1 MSAAE
6 PSLDAIIKSKRSL
19 ANNITMFELARSDG
33 EKLSVCAP
41 GGHIALTTPSGA
53 NRWYSV
59 YKQSEDGCSYFI
71 AVKRE
76 DEGRGGSKSLVDETE
91 VGDTIVI
98 SEPECEFE
106 LADAPAYLLIAGGI
120 GITPIFSMWQAL
132 QAQGHANVKLV
143 YLAHSREDAPLLAEL
158 ESSPNAS
165 DITFHFKSEAG
176 ERFDFFDL
184 LLTPGQ
190 EHLYCCGPKSL
201 MTDVRDM
208 TGHWSTSR
216 VHFEDFKP
224 VEAVRRD
231 DKPFEVSL
239 AGSDKV
245 VHVSE
250 KETLL
255 NALRREGIR
264 VMSSCESGTCGSC
277 RIPYVAGE
285 ADHRDLVLEDE
296 DQSRYIMACVS
307 RAKGDAITVDV
318 GSVDS

>member
-6 PSLDAIIKSKRSL
+6 PSLNATIKSKQPL
-19 ANNITMFELARSDG
+19 ANNVTMFELALIDG
-33 EKLSVCAP
+33 AKLPTCAP
-41 GGHIALTTPSGA
+41 GSHIALTTPSGA

-59 YKQSEDGCSYFI
+59 YKQAEDGCSYFI

-76 DEGRGGSKSLVDETE
+76 EDGRGGSKSLIDESS
-91 VGDTIVI
+91 VGDAIVI

-106 LADAPAYLLIAGGI
+106 LGDAPAYLLIAGGI
-120 GITPIFSMWQAL
+120 GITPIYSMWQAL
-132 QAQGHANVKLV
+132 QAQGHPNVKLV

-158 ESSPNAS
+158 EASPKAA
-165 DITFHFKSEAG
+165 DITFHFTSEAG

-201 MTDVRDM
+201 MTDVKDM
-208 TGHWSTSR
+208 TGHWSASR

-231 DKPFEVSL
+231 DKPFAVNL
-239 AGSDKV
+239 VGSDKIV
-245 VHVSE
+245 QVSE

-255 NALRREGIR
+255 DALRREGVR

-285 ADHRDLVLEDE
+285 VDHRDLVLEDE
-296 DQSRYIMACVS
+296 EHGRYIMACVS
-307 RAKGDAITVDV
+307 RAQGDAITIDV
-318 GSVDS
+318 GAINS